1 MKTIEDEFR
10 EMLELPETAPAE
22 LNVAFSW
29 QDESDTE
36 SLDDETDLPGYD
48 SDWSPSVYPSV
59 QYDRHRERPIV
70 DQLVASLKREA
81 QLEQQLQYAQDTVQ
95 RCRDLSVLLVASTTG
110 RVPEAIYDLLTEGS
124 AHAQRYF
131 GYNASQ
137 KPHPPKRIRKQSET
151 LVLSPCNSEDRY
163 E

>member
-22 LNVAFSW
+22 LGVAFSW

-36 SLDDETDLPGYD
+36 SMDDEADLPGYD

-81 QLEQQLQYAQDTVQ
+81 QLE
-95 RCRDLSVLLVASTTG
+95 R
-110 RVPEAIYDLLTEGS
+110 
-124 AHAQRYF
+124 
-131 GYNASQ
+131 
-137 KPHPPKRIRKQSET
+137 
-151 LVLSPCNSEDRY
+151 
-163 E
+163 

>member
-22 LNVAFSW
+22 LDVAFSW
-29 QDESDTE
+29 QDESDTQ
-36 SLDDETDLPGYD
+36 SLDDEADLPGYD

-59 QYDRHRERPIV
+59 QYDRHRERPIL
-70 DQLVASLKREA
+70 DQ
-81 QLEQQLQYAQDTVQ
+81 
-95 RCRDLSVLLVASTTG
+95 LVASTTG

-124 AHAQRYF
+124 AHAQRHF
-131 GYNASQ
+131 GYDSTRT
-137 KPHPPKRIRKQSET
+137 PHPPKCIRKQFET
-151 LVLSPCNSEDRY
+151 LGLSLSNSKNQY

>member
-10 EMLELPETAPAE
+10 EMPELPETAPAE
-22 LNVAFSW
+22 LDIAFSW
-29 QDESDTE
+29 QDESDTQ
-36 SLDDETDLPGYD
+36 SLDDEADLPGYD

-81 QLEQQLQYAQDTVQ
+81 QLERQLQYAQDTVQ

-124 AHAQRYF
+124 AHAQRHF
-131 GYNASQ
+131 GYDSTRT
-137 KPHPPKRIRKQSET
+137 PHPPKCIREQFET
-151 LVLSPCNSEDRY
+151 LGLSLSMVCSFV
-163 E
+163 

>member
-10 EMLELPETAPAE
+10 EMPELPETAPAE
-22 LNVAFSW
+22 LDIAFSW
-29 QDESDTE
+29 QDESDTQ
-36 SLDDETDLPGYD
+36 SLDDEAALPRYD

-81 QLEQQLQYAQDTVQ
+81 QLERQLQYAQDTVQ
-95 RCRDLSVLLVASTTG
+95 RCRYLSVLLVASTTG

-124 AHAQRYF
+124 AHAQRHF
-131 GYNASQ
+131 GYDSTRTL
-137 KPHPPKRIRKQSET
+137 HPPKCIREQFET
-151 LVLSPCNSEDRY
+151 LGLSPCNSEDRY
-163 E
+163 K

>member
-10 EMLELPETAPAE
+10 EMPELPETAPAG
-22 LNVAFSW
+22 LDIAFSW

-36 SLDDETDLPGYD
+36 SLDDEADLPGYA

-59 QYDRHRERPIV
+59 QYDRHRERPIL
-70 DQLVASLKREA
+70 DQLVS
-81 QLEQQLQYAQDTVQ
+81 
-95 RCRDLSVLLVASTTG
+95 STTG

-151 LVLSPCNSEDRY
+151 LVLSLSNSKNQY

>member
-10 EMLELPETAPAE
+10 EMPELPETAPAE
-22 LNVAFSW
+22 LDVAFSW

-36 SLDDETDLPGYD
+36 SLDDEADLPRYD

-81 QLEQQLQYAQDTVQ
+81 QLERQLQCAQDTVQ

-137 KPHPPKRIRKQSET
+137 KPHPPKRIRKQFET

>member
-10 EMLELPETAPAE
+10 EMPELPETAPAE
-22 LNVAFSW
+22 LDIAFSW
-29 QDESDTE
+29 QDESDTQ
-36 SLDDETDLPGYD
+36 SLDDEADLPGYD
-48 SDWSPSVYPSV
+48 SDWSPSVYPSN
-59 QYDRHRERPIV
+59 QYERHRERPIL
-70 DQLVASLKREA
+70 DQLVFQFKTGSSAGTAAAMRAGYRTALPGLKCPAGR
-81 QLEQQLQYAQDTVQ
+81 QHD
-95 RCRDLSVLLVASTTG
+95 G

-137 KPHPPKRIRKQSET
+137 KPHPPKRIRKQFET

>member
-10 EMLELPETAPAE
+10 EMPELPETAPAE
-22 LNVAFSW
+22 LDVAFSW

-36 SLDDETDLPGYD
+36 SLDDEADLPRYD

-59 QYDRHRERPIV
+59 QYDRHRERPIL
-70 DQLVASLKREA
+70 DQ
-81 QLEQQLQYAQDTVQ
+81 
-95 RCRDLSVLLVASTTG
+95 LVASTTG

-151 LVLSPCNSEDRY
+151 LVLSLSNSKNQY